1 MTWLET
7 AGDDDVITRKQLAE
21 SLHITTRTL
30 SSYIAK
36 GRIPPP
42 VDPLAGKHIFL
53 VGAVR
58 DYLRRGTQ
66 RAIKAV
72 KAA

>member
-7 AGDDDVITRKQLAE
+7 ITRKQLAE

-42 VDPLAGKHIFL
+42 VDPLAGKHVFL